1 MNLTPRLD
9 LRQSQSLVMTPQLMQ
24 AIQLLQ
30 MSNLDLVAYI
40 QQELESNPLLEAVSG
55 DYANDAGGE
64 QDAPAGNANGANG
77 SEDTL
82 AERQGTQLNGEDG
95 LGDPAPAP
103 DLSEQLQDGKPEQ
116 MDAISNDLDARLD
129 NVFPDD
135 HGQPEQPAPQLN
147 DPWMST
153 PMRNGGAN
161 PEYDLEAVLAGEL
174 SLVDH
179 LEQQLSTAIAEP
191 RGRIIGQFLINELDE
206 FGYLHT
212 DLSLVANR
220 LGVEMDEV
228 AAILEVLQTFEPSG
242 VFARSLAE
250 CLALQLKD
258 RNRYDPAI
266 ATLLDN
272 LELLAKRDF
281 AALRK
286 LCAVDEEDL
295 NDMVAEIR
303 ALDPRPGS
311 AFGHLTVQ
319 PVIPDVFVSQ
329 GSDGT
334 WRLELN
340 SETLPRVLVNRT
352 YYAQIS
358 ENASGKGEKEFLV
371 DCLQNAN
378 WLVKSLDQ
386 RAQTILKV
394 ATEIVKQQDAF
405 FTYGVMHLKPLNLR
419 TIADAIGMHESTV
432 SRVTSN
438 KFIATNRGTFEMK
451 YFFTSAISATS
462 GGDSHSAEAVKH
474 RIRQAIDGESASKV
488 LSDDALVTLLRESG
502 IDIARR
508 TVAKYRE
515 AMHIPSSVQRRREK
529 KAALG

>member
-1 MNLTPRLD
+1 MALTPRLD

-30 MSNLDLVAYI
+30 MSNLELTAHI
-40 QQELESNPLLEAVSG
+40 QKELESNPLLEQAGADTGAEDLVAHS
-55 DYANDAGGE
+55 DQMTNDQMSNEQANAGAADG
-64 QDAPAGNANGANG
+64 
-77 SEDTL
+77 
-82 AERQGTQLNGEDG
+82 QGTEDNAAPLDLADQMGEKAADHT
-95 LGDPAPAP
+95 
-103 DLSEQLQDGKPEQ
+103 E
-116 MDAISNDLDARLD
+116 AINQDLDARLD

-135 HGQPEQPAPQLN
+135 NGPSNQNDGPQLN

-153 PMRNGGAN
+153 PTRNGGAA
-161 PEYDLEAVLAGEL
+161 PDFDLEAVLAGEQSL
-174 SLVDH
+174 SDH

-206 FGYLHT
+206 QGYLKS

-220 LGVEMDEV
+220 LGIERQEVEEV
-228 AAILEVLQTFEPSG
+228 LAILQTFEPCG

-250 CLALQLKD
+250 CLALQLKEK
-258 RNRYDPAI
+258 NRFDPAI
-266 ATLLDN
+266 EALLDN
-272 LELLAKRDF
+272 LDLLAKRDF
-281 AALRK
+281 VALKR
-286 LCAVDEEDL
+286 LCKVDDDDFAE
-295 NDMVAEIR
+295 MVAEIR

-311 AFGHLTVQ
+311 AFGHVTIQ
-319 PVIPDVFVSQ
+319 PVIPDVFVRQ
-329 GSDGT
+329 NNDGS
-334 WRLELN
+334 WKLELN

-352 YYAQIS
+352 YYATIS
-358 ENASGKGEKEFLV
+358 KSTKDSQEKEFLV

-394 ATEIVKQQDAF
+394 ATEIVRQQDAF
-405 FTYGVMHLKPLNLR
+405 FAYGVTHLRPLTLKMV
-419 TIADAIGMHESTV
+419 ADAISMHESTV

-438 KFIATNRGTFEMK
+438 KYMATNRGVFELK

-462 GGDSHSAEAVKH
+462 GADSHSAEAVKH
-474 RIRQAIDGESASKV
+474 RIRQAIDQEDVKKI
-488 LSDDALVTLLRESG
+488 LSDDALVTLLRAEG

-515 AMHIPSSVQRRREK
+515 AMNIPSSVQRRREK